1 METQAVA
8 LEATVPPAEMSAGSA
23 GASLRVETARSS
35 IGPWFVPAIVVVV
48 GGGSGAAGW
57 YFGGTVG
64 LAIASLLTVL
74 SAAGLAYGWAMRSG
88 RQTAE
93 LWRFVASLNQA
104 NELNTASFGLGA
116 CEPVAR
122 QILRSQASL
131 VQQLRDR
138 QSSTQKLEFSLRLAQ
153 TAQRRAEAIVH
164 GLRDAVLVTNPFGD
178 VLLANREAERLFQF
192 QADAVRGKPLRETV
206 AAPEITRVVESF
218 ISRGVSHQRHAE
230 EVGASVG
237 GKSQWF
243 QMTMAR
249 VADAAG
255 EPLGIATVLRDISE
269 EKAAKA
275 RAAEFVSAV
284 SHEVKT
290 PLASVKAYAEML
302 ADGDAEGDPEIQQK
316 FLGIIQTQT
325 DRMTRL
331 LEGMLDIARIESG
344 VVRIDKKVMSL
355 NELIEGGVKLMTPQA
370 ADKEQT
376 IDSRLSPLA
385 LGVAIDPDMMS
396 RVVMNLISNAI
407 KYTDRGGCI
416 TVRSR
421 MASDH
426 AVFEVADTGRGI
438 PADALPK
445 LFQKFY
451 RVKENSH
458 VAPGTGLG
466 LSLVKHIIEEVH
478 GGTIEVESEV
488 GKGSVFR
495 VKLPL
500 DGISAA
506 ARN

>member
-1 METQAVA
+1 
-8 LEATVPPAEMSAGSA
+8 
-23 GASLRVETARSS
+23 
-35 IGPWFVPAIVVVV
+35 
-48 GGGSGAAGW
+48 
-57 YFGGTVG
+57 
-64 LAIASLLTVL
+64 
-74 SAAGLAYGWAMRSG
+74 
-88 RQTAE
+88 
-93 LWRFVASLNQA
+93 
-104 NELNTASFGLGA
+104 
-116 CEPVAR
+116 
-122 QILRSQASL
+122 
-131 VQQLRDR
+131 
-138 QSSTQKLEFSLRLAQ
+138 LEFSLRLAQ

-230 EVGASVG
+230 EVEALVG

-284 SHEVKT
+284 CHEVKT

-355 NELIEGGVKLMTPQA
+355 NELIEGGVKLMAPQA

-376 IDSRLSPLA
+376 IDSRLSSLA

-407 KYTDRGGCI
+407 KYTDRRGCI

-466 LSLVKHIIEEVH
+466 LSLVKHIVEEVH

>member
-1 METQAVA
+1 M
-8 LEATVPPAEMSAGSA
+8 
-23 GASLRVETARSS
+23 
-35 IGPWFVPAIVVVV
+35 
-48 GGGSGAAGW
+48 
-57 YFGGTVG
+57 
-64 LAIASLLTVL
+64 
-74 SAAGLAYGWAMRSG
+74 
-88 RQTAE
+88 
-93 LWRFVASLNQA
+93 
-104 NELNTASFGLGA
+104 
-116 CEPVAR
+116 
-122 QILRSQASL
+122 
-131 VQQLRDR
+131 QQLRER
-138 QSSTQKLEFSLRLAQ
+138 QSTTQKLEFSLRLAQ

-178 VLLANREAERLFQF
+178 LLLANREAERLFQF
-192 QADAVRGKPLRETV
+192 QADALRGKPLRQAV
-206 AAPEITRVVESF
+206 AAPEITRVVENF
-218 ISRGVSHQRHAE
+218 IQRGASHQRHAE
-230 EVGASVG
+230 EVTATVG
-237 GKSQWF
+237 GKSHWF
-243 QMTMAR
+243 HVTVAR
-249 VADAAG
+249 VADPAG
-255 EPLGIATVLRDISE
+255 EPLGLAAVLRDISN

-302 ADGDAEGDPEIQQK
+302 ADGDAEGDAETQQK

-355 NELIEGGVKLMTPQA
+355 NDLIEGGVKLMTPQA
-370 ADKEQT
+370 GDKGQT
-376 IDSRLSPLA
+376 IESRLSSLA
-385 LGVAIDPDMMS
+385 LGVAVDPDMMS

-426 AVFEVADTGRGI
+426 AIFEVADTGRGI

-466 LSLVKHIIEEVH
+466 LSLVKHIVEEVH

-500 DGISAA
+500 DGLSAA